1 MCGASRHQTLE
12 CGAECSPP
20 WFARVAFAKWQSS
33 RIAVGPADQC
43 HTQIF
48 KDACA
53 SKEKKLKGGAEGGD
67 ISQGPH
73 QGILLTT
80 QCTAVN
86 YIKIKLA
93 ITQAETSN
101 LTPFSSLAT
110 ETHNL
115 N

>member
-1 MCGASRHQTLE
+1 MCGASRHLSLE

-20 WFARVAFAKWQSS
+20 WFARVAFAKWQNS
-33 RIAVGPADQC
+33 RTAVGPADQC
-43 HTQIF
+43 HTQIC

-53 SKEKKLKGGAEGGD
+53 SRKKKLKGGAEGGG
-67 ISQGPH
+67 INQGPH
-73 QGILLTT
+73 RGILLTT

-93 ITQAETSN
+93 ITRAETSN
-101 LTPFSSLAT
+101 LTPLPSLAT
-110 ETHNL
+110 GTHNL